1 LEREFYLMNC
11 ITKYA
16 EKLYRVYIIENQ
28 TIVVY
33 HTTE

>member
-1 LEREFYLMNC
+1 MNC

-16 EKLYRVYIIENQ
+16 EKLYRVYIIESQ
-28 TIVVY
+28 TIAVY

>member
-1 LEREFYLMNC
+1 MNC